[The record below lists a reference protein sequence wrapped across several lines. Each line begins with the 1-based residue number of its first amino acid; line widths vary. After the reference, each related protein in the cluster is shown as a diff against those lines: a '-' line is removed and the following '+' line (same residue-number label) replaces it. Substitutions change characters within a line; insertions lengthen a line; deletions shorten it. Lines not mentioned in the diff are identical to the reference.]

1 LLAIEVS
8 PTDPERH
15 GGPDR
20 FRSIDTLTLSD
31 ALSGDTNGKPTT
43 TTGQLDAAFVGRENL
58 AELPMKAPGKAKSS
72 RKSAKVKQPPEPPG
86 EGGSSGLGGRTPLR
100 PTGIRV
106 MSDMPWGSHICLF
119 YETKADLLDAN
130 AVYIK
135 AGLDSNEYCVWAI
148 SEPITEDEAWAVLRR
163 DVPDLDNRAASGQF
177 EILPGYDWYLKGGE
191 FDSKKITRGWHEKL
205 QFALDKGFEGLRISG
220 NAFWIEHNCWNEF
233 REYEQELDESLA
245 DQPMLVLCTYSLS
258 ASRAVDILDV
268 ARAHQFSIA
277 RRRGQWEF
285 LETPELKQAKREIKS
300 LGKALLVLSRP
311 FAGHKLLTSRERTVL
326 AQIVR
331 GASSKEAAG
340 WLKVSPR
347 TIEFHR
353 ANIMQKLDA
362 KNVADLVRIVAGNF
376 ERSDAGD

>member
-1 LLAIEVS
+1 
-8 PTDPERH
+8 
-15 GGPDR
+15 
-20 FRSIDTLTLSD
+20 
-31 ALSGDTNGKPTT
+31 
-43 TTGQLDAAFVGRENL
+43 
-58 AELPMKAPGKAKSS
+58 MKAPGKAKSS
-72 RKSAKVKQPPEPPG
+72 RKSAKIEQPPEHPR
-86 EGGSSGLGGRTPLR
+86 EGGSSDLSGRTPLR

-106 MSDMPWGSHICLF
+106 MGDMPWGSHICLF

-163 DVPDLDNRAASGQF
+163 DIPDLDSRAASGQF
-177 EILPGYDWYLKGGE
+177 EILPGYDWYLKGDE
-191 FDSKKITRGWHEKL
+191 FDSKKITSGWHQKL

-220 NAFWIEHNCWNEF
+220 NAFWIERNRWHEF
-233 REYEQELDESLA
+233 REYEQELDESLE
-245 DQPMLVLCTYSLS
+245 DRPMLVLCTYSLS
-258 ASRAVDILDV
+258 ASRAVDVLDV
-268 ARAHQFSIA
+268 ARAHQFTVA

-285 LETPELKQAKREIKS
+285 SETPELKQANREIKS

-311 FAGHKLLTSRERTVL
+311 FAGHELLTSRERTVL

-340 WLKVSPR
+340 WLNVSPR
-347 TIEFHR
+347 TIDFHR

-362 KNVADLVRIVAGNF
+362 KNVADLVRIVVGNF
-376 ERSDAGD
+376 ERSEAGD

>member
-1 LLAIEVS
+1 
-8 PTDPERH
+8 
-15 GGPDR
+15 
-20 FRSIDTLTLSD
+20 
-31 ALSGDTNGKPTT
+31 
-43 TTGQLDAAFVGRENL
+43 
-58 AELPMKAPGKAKSS
+58 MKAPAKVKSS
-72 RKSAKVKQPPEPPG
+72 RKSAKIEHR
-86 EGGSSGLGGRTPLR
+86 EGGASDLRAQTPLR

-106 MSDMPWGSHICLF
+106 MGDMPWGSHICLF

-130 AVYIK
+130 AMYIK

-163 DVPDLDNRAASGQF
+163 QIPDLDNRVASGQF
-177 EILPGYDWYLKGGE
+177 EILQGHDWYLKGDE
-191 FDSKKITRGWHEKL
+191 FNTKKITSGWHEKL

-220 NAFWIEHNCWNEF
+220 NAFWIELNRWNEF
-233 REYEQELDESLA
+233 REYEQELDESLEGRS
-245 DQPMLVLCTYSLS
+245 MLVLCTYSLS
-258 ASRAVDILDV
+258 RSRAVDVLDV
-268 ARAHQFSIA
+268 ARAHQFTVA

-285 LETPELKQAKREIKS
+285 SETPELKQANREIRS

-311 FAGHKLLTSRERTVL
+311 FAGHELLTSRERTVL

-347 TIEFHR
+347 TIDFHR

-362 KNVADLVRIVAGNF
+362 KNVADLVRIVVGNF
-376 ERSDAGD
+376 ESSEAGS